1 MTDNRIVKVER
12 QSLSP
17 WVTLIA
23 TTVARAA
30 DGAHEV
36 YHSFGQADY
45 VNILAVGE
53 DGRIPLVR
61 QFRPGVQRATLEL
74 PGGLLDSGGTP
85 AQTAAREL
93 MEETGYA
100 VIGEVVLLGTLL
112 ADSSRLENRFWCF
125 FARARASDSWRA
137 EPGVERVLFG
147 AEELRTAML
156 DGRFDHGLHVA
167 LVGLATLRGYL
178 RWPA

>member
-1 MTDNRIVKVER
+1 MSDNRIVKVER
-12 QSLSP
+12 QPLSP

-23 TTVARAA
+23 TTVAGAA

-36 YHSFGQADY
+36 YHSLGQADY

-61 QFRPGVQRATLEL
+61 QFRPGVQKTTLEL

-100 VIGEVVLLGTLL
+100 ALGEPILLGTLL

-125 FARARASDSWRA
+125 FAAARPSHGWRA
-137 EPGVERVLFG
+137 EPGVERVLFSAG
-147 AEELRTAML
+147 ELRAAIL

-167 LVGLATLRGYL
+167 LVGMAALRGHL